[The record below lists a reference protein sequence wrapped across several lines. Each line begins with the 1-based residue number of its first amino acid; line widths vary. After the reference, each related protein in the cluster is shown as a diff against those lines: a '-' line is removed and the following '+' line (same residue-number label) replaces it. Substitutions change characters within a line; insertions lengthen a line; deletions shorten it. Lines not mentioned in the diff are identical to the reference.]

1 MKLVEEQ
8 SLERHERILETVRQ
22 CIAEKGVIDL
32 TIRDLAESC
41 RVSAINLKMATCAE
55 PNG

>member
-41 RVSAINLKMATCAE
+41 RVSVPHPVPPLWQ
-55 PNG
+55 